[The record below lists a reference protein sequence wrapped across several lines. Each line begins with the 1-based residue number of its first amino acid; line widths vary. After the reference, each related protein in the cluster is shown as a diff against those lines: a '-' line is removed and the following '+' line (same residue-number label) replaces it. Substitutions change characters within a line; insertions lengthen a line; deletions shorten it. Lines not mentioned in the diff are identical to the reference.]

1 MVIVQI
7 SSVTGFEYLRI
18 QRAFADNTYMQAAFV
33 DLPRTY
39 VYVNGKLLFAFANHG
54 AISLQRETA
63 GRTSREQNG
72 Q

>member
-1 MVIVQI
+1 MI
-7 SSVTGFEYLRI
+7 GFEYLRS
-18 QRAFADNTYMQAAFV
+18 QRAFADHTYMQATFM
-33 DLPRTY
+33 DWPRLY